1 MNKKITYRV
10 AQFAVYELDSQ
21 SWVLQTT
28 ECINIITNIKLVHF
42 LKEIMYRRYIGNNE
56 LIQLKKKY
64 GEISDDIIKYLQENE
79 ILLPLKELNFNLQ
92 HTMLVTN
99 DKKIYDFWDRH
110 YFEQTIL
117 LKNLKNINFEDT
129 LLVVILNPYNP
140 EMVRN
145 IYKKVSGNNNF
156 LLLGYFY
163 NFNFYLDNIY
173 HPNLKLPDHF
183 DHIKYVQTKIYS
195 DQTNYTYQ
203 DLVDIIFEKDPNFDL
218 IYPISW
224 VDLIMVSHL
233 ILERVLT
240 IFDLDKDINLYMTKE
255 ILKIEELNM
264 KTHRKM
270 EDFAEFW
277 EMG

>member
-255 ILKIEELNM
+255 ILRIEELNM